1 MFIYKEGRRTS
12 RGVDCAGRKTR
23 GDPEDE
29 KNEGAE
35 RARTGGGRK
44 KGGTRKDGGWCRVFA
59 ESAGAGA
66 INLAGISELMNVIKI
81 QPPAS

>member
-1 MFIYKEGRRTS
+1 MIARAEGL
-12 RGVDCAGRKTR
+12 GVILRKTKKRSAQGPGEIARKEAR
-23 GDPEDE
+23 G
-29 KNEGAE
+29 K
-35 RARTGGGRK
+35 TGGWR
-44 KGGTRKDGGWCRVFA
+44 RVFA

>member
-1 MFIYKEGRRTS
+1 MIARAEGLGVIPRT
-12 RGVDCAGRKTR
+12 RKTKKRSAQGPGEIARKEAR
-23 GDPEDE
+23 G
-29 KNEGAE
+29 K
-35 RARTGGGRK
+35 TGGWR
-44 KGGTRKDGGWCRVFA
+44 RVFA

>member
-1 MFIYKEGRRTS
+1 MRS
-12 RGVDCAGRKTR
+12 
-23 GDPEDE
+23 
-29 KNEGAE
+29 
-35 RARTGGGRK
+35 ARTGGWIEP
-44 KGGTRKDGGWCRVFA
+44 TRKEARGRTGVGWLVPEVFA